1 MGSRATTADSMMLLL
16 LLLLLVSSSTTS
28 LLSSIRERSLG
39 ATTATASSAGCI
51 TPRRRGTRTNASSI
65 VPWQRRKCCWFEI
78 ELNTVGGGG
87 VRRVGAVAVAA
98 GVIGIA
104 GGSSSRHCASVS
116 DCATVVG

>member
-16 LLLLLVSSSTTS
+16 LLMTSSTTS
-28 LLSSIRERSLG
+28 MMLGSIRERSLG
-39 ATTATASSAGCI
+39 AATATASSAGCI

-87 VRRVGAVAVAA
+87 GVRRVGAVAVAA
-98 GVIGIA
+98 GVVGIA